1 MGQKKPEEMRESG
14 MEPCTGH
21 REGVCTVIHILF
33 ICHGN
38 ICRSPMSEF
47 IMKNLVKKA
56 GMDDR
61 VSVSSLAATRDEEGN
76 DIYPPARRKL
86 AQKGIPFAP
95 RAARQMTMEDYEQA
109 NLVIGMDEENHR
121 DIMRLTGG
129 DKKHKVHLLMEYT
142 DRPGEVADPWFTGD
156 FDTTFRDVL
165 DGCRGVLKEIIQG
178 KR

>member
-1 MGQKKPEEMRESG
+1 
-14 MEPCTGH
+14 
-21 REGVCTVIHILF
+21 
-33 ICHGN
+33 
-38 ICRSPMSEF
+38 
-47 IMKNLVKKA
+47 
-56 GMDDR
+56 
-61 VSVSSLAATRDEEGN
+61 
-76 DIYPPARRKL
+76 
-86 AQKGIPFAP
+86 
-95 RAARQMTMEDYEQA
+95 MTMEDYEQA
-109 NLVIGMDEENHR
+109 DLVIGMDEENRR